1 MKKLFIS
8 ALAGAMVT
16 SSLITGAYAAETQV
30 FAVNESHAYGAT
42 TEVTQIE
49 TGIDGISLS
58 IGADSE
64 WKYSKDTSGGSQ
76 FTGRIN
82 GKDKPDIDSQKGTYY
97 AISVDDSILA
107 GNLDITY
114 QIGKGKGLVVMDG
127 SSSLYESA
135 NYSAKTTDSYS
146 FIAEEGHTYYVYAN
160 GGSKLGFYGFTF
172 TEGTQADF
180 FADEINSFSFDNIKG
195 ENTDINSVEYDLELP
210 DNYSSQF
217 GSCDVRWESTDPN
230 VIDVNGNVNC
240 QKTETKVTLTGIFS
254 VQEDDSLTARKSF
267 EITVAADPDDASAVA
282 AAKESLTI
290 GDTSSVKSDISLPSS
305 GRRGTAITWQSSD
318 ESIITNDG
326 KITRAPRQDKTAVLT
341 ATITRGEESDTKAFT
356 VTVAGYVPITIDAYS
371 YGDADGNTRFTPVD
385 GGTLK
390 SVSVTRGLTEPT
402 QYDVLIAAV
411 YNAEGRLKSCKNINL
426 ADIDEGKSMPVGIGL
441 PMDSTDSFKLF
452 AVNTYDLTDYM
463 EVYTPDDKLKDGAKI
478 YVVGDSTAAIYNDSV
493 YPRKGWAQMLQ
504 NYFDGTEVVDLAL
517 SGRSSVNFK
526 TEANYTK
533 LWNEIKP
540 GDYLII
546 QFGHND
552 SKADDTTR
560 YSDPSGDRFTEG
572 SFQNSMNEYVTLAR
586 EKGAIPI
593 IATSISRR
601 RTSDSGLEAYV
612 NAAKELAEAVN
623 APCIDLYAQTNSWIN
638 EVGTE
643 QAKDMFNYVKPKD
656 SRFTEYS
663 GFANS
668 GFYAEGTTDDTHINI
683 YGADLI
689 AQWAAESIKN
699 LGIPVSQTINDYRAV
714 YPLPSY
720 EEATSAE

>member
-42 TEVTQIE
+42 TEATQIE

-97 AISVDDSILA
+97 AISVDDSISA

-127 SSSLYESA
+127 SSSLYESE
-135 NYSAKTTDSYS
+135 NYSDKKTDSYS
-146 FIAEEGHTYYVYAN
+146 FMAEGGHTYYVYAN

-172 TEGTQADF
+172 TKGTKADF

-217 GSCDVRWESTDPN
+217 GSCDVKWESTDPN

-254 VQEDDSLTARKSF
+254 VQEDNSLTARKSF

-290 GDTSSVKSDISLPSS
+290 GDTSSVKSDISLPLS
-305 GRRGTAITWQSSD
+305 GRRGTTITWQSSD
-318 ESIITNDG
+318 ESVITNDG

-371 YGDADGNTRFTPVD
+371 YGDADGNARFTPVD

-390 SVSVTRGLTEPT
+390 SVSVTRGLTDPT
-402 QYDVLIAAV
+402 KYDVLIAAV

-552 SKADDTTR
+552 SKSDDMTR

-601 RTSDSGLEAYV
+601 KTSDSGLEAYV

-699 LGIPVSQTINDYRAV
+699 LGIPVSQKINDYQAV

-720 EEATSAE
+720 AEATSAE

>member
-97 AISVDDSILA
+97 AISVDDSIST
-107 GNLDITY
+107 GNLNITY
-114 QIGKGKGLVVMDG
+114 QIGENKGLVVMDG

-146 FIAEEGHTYYVYAN
+146 FIAEGGHTYYVYAN

-217 GSCDVRWESTDPN
+217 GSCDVRWESSDPN

-305 GRRGTAITWQSSD
+305 GRRGTTITWQSSD
-318 ESIITNDG
+318 ESVITNDG

-341 ATITRGEESDTKAFT
+341 ATITRGEESDTKTFT

-552 SKADDTTR
+552 SKADDMTR

-699 LGIPVSQTINDYRAV
+699 LGIPVSQTINDYQAV

-720 EEATSAE
+720 AEATSAE

>member
-16 SSLITGAYAAETQV
+16 SSLVTGVYAVETQV

-42 TEVTQIE
+42 AEATQIE

-64 WKYSKDTSGGSQ
+64 WKYSKDTSAGPQ

-82 GKDKPDIDSQKGTYY
+82 GKDSPNIDSQKGTYY
-97 AISVDDSILA
+97 AISVDDSIST
-107 GNLDITY
+107 GNLNITY
-114 QIGKGKGLVVMDG
+114 QIGENKGLVVMDG

-146 FIAEEGHTYYVYAN
+146 FIAEGGHTYYVYAN

-217 GSCDVRWESTDPN
+217 GSCDVRWESSDSN

-305 GRRGTAITWQSSD
+305 GRRGTTITWQSSD
-318 ESIITNDG
+318 ESVITNDG

-341 ATITRGEESDTKAFT
+341 ATITRGEESDTKTFT

-552 SKADDTTR
+552 SKADDMTR

>member
-82 GKDKPDIDSQKGTYY
+82 GKDRPDIDSQKGTYY
-97 AISVDDSILA
+97 AISVDDSISA

-127 SSSLYESA
+127 SSSLYESE
-135 NYSAKTTDSYS
+135 NYSDKITDSYS
-146 FIAEEGHTYYVYAN
+146 FMAEGGHTYYVYAN

-172 TEGTQADF
+172 TEGTKADF

-217 GSCDVRWESTDPN
+217 GSCDVKWESSDPN

-254 VQEDDSLTARKSF
+254 VQEDNSLTARKSF

-290 GDTSSVKSDISLPSS
+290 GDTSSVKSDISLPLS
-305 GRRGTAITWQSSD
+305 GRRGTTITWQSSD
-318 ESIITNDG
+318 ESVITNDG

-341 ATITRGEESDTKAFT
+341 ATITRGEESDTKIFT

-390 SVSVTRGLTEPT
+390 SVSVTRGLTDPT

-452 AVNTYDLTDYM
+452 AINTYDLTDYM

-478 YVVGDSTAAIYNDSV
+478 YVVGDSTAAVYNDSV

-546 QFGHND
+546 QFCHNY
-552 SKADDTTR
+552 SKSDDMTR

-601 RTSDSGLEAYV
+601 KTSDSGLEAYV

-699 LGIPVSQTINDYRAV
+699 LGIPVSQKINDYQAE

-720 EEATSAE
+720 AEATSAE

>member
-1 MKKLFIS
+1 MK
-8 ALAGAMVT
+8 
-16 SSLITGAYAAETQV
+16 
-30 FAVNESHAYGAT
+30 
-42 TEVTQIE
+42 
-49 TGIDGISLS
+49 
-58 IGADSE
+58 
-64 WKYSKDTSGGSQ
+64 
-76 FTGRIN
+76 
-82 GKDKPDIDSQKGTYY
+82 
-97 AISVDDSILA
+97 
-107 GNLDITY
+107 
-114 QIGKGKGLVVMDG
+114 
-127 SSSLYESA
+127 
-135 NYSAKTTDSYS
+135 
-146 FIAEEGHTYYVYAN
+146 
-160 GGSKLGFYGFTF
+160 
-172 TEGTQADF
+172 
-180 FADEINSFSFDNIKG
+180 
-195 ENTDINSVEYDLELP
+195 
-210 DNYSSQF
+210 
-217 GSCDVRWESTDPN
+217 WESSDPN

-341 ATITRGEESDTKAFT
+341 ATITRGEESDTKTFT

-390 SVSVTRGLTEPT
+390 SVSVTRGLTDPT
-402 QYDVLIAAV
+402 KYDVLIAAV

-463 EVYTPDDKLKDGAKI
+463 EVYTPDDTLKDGAKI
-478 YVVGDSTAAIYNDSV
+478 YVVGDSTAAVYNDSV

-533 LWNEIKP
+533 PWNEIKP

-552 SKADDTTR
+552 SKSDDMTR

-699 LGIPVSQTINDYRAV
+699 LGIPVSQTINDYQAV

-720 EEATSAE
+720 AEATSAE